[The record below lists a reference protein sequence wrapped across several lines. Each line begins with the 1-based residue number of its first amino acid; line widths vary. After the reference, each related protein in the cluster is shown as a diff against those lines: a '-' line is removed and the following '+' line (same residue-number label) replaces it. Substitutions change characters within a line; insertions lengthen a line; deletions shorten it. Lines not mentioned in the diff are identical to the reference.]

1 MSSYPGI
8 GRALLQLVVSPRRL
22 FDSLREDPRILAPL
36 LILAVSFVVLAQA
49 TFSGP
54 FLADVS
60 ESLENAQ
67 MSAAQR
73 ASVLEKMGGTLGRL
87 MALGPMVLSVVITLL
102 VALWL
107 KILLALVQSYFPSP
121 PTRFRSLFSLTA
133 HVWLVS
139 AIEFAFKLPLML
151 AKGTLYVY
159 TSAALLLPGEASRT
173 TLFRLL
179 DEIDLFKIWIGVL
192 LVIGLESIAGQPRP
206 RAIALVAFSWALLL
220 AGKLAFSSVFT
231 PNVRVG

>member
-22 FDSLREDPRILAPL
+22 FDSLREDPRVLAPL
-36 LILAVSFVVLAQA
+36 LLLAVAFFILAQA
-49 TFSGP
+49 SFSGP
-54 FLADVS
+54 FLAEVRT
-60 ESLENAQ
+60 SLESTE
-67 MSAAQR
+67 MSPAQR
-73 ASVLEKMGGTLGRL
+73 AAILEKMGGTVGRVL
-87 MALGPMVLSVVITLL
+87 ALGPMVLSVAITLL

-107 KILLALVQSYFPSP
+107 KILLALVRSYFPGP
-121 PTRFRSLFSLTA
+121 ATRFRSLFSLTA
-133 HVWLVS
+133 HVWIVS
-139 AIEFAFKLPLML
+139 AIEFAFKLPLMV
-151 AKGTLYVY
+151 AKGTLYIY

-192 LVIGLESIAGQPRP
+192 LVIGLEAIAGQPRP
-206 RAIALVAFSWALLL
+206 RAIALVATSWVLLVV
-220 AGKLAFSSVFT
+220 GKLAFSSVFT